1 MSTSHS
7 LQSNPITPK
16 NDGEREVEQIDSPDE
31 TPDTK
36 EPLVQV
42 YIYPQREKKSSIKRP
57 SLEEAFELKE
67 VNIERIES

>member
-16 NDGEREVEQIDSPDE
+16 NDGEREVEQIDSPDKA
-31 TPDTK
+31 PDTK

-42 YIYPQREKKSSIKRP
+42 YIYPQRKKKSSIKRP